1 MLLWFFKKYEYLFK
15 FFPRDISSI
24 IWIHLSEGVNNSVLL
39 LLRTEGWFA
48 TTTQSSRLA
57 ELLPLSL
64 RKAGCLLLFSRVAVA
79 LSRLLLQSWQ
89 VRPVDQVGPHREV
102 EEVLLVDEAVS
113 VAESES

>member
-15 FFPRDISSI
+15 FFPRDISSV

-48 TTTQSSRLA
+48 TATQSSPLA

-64 RKAGCLLLFSRVAVA
+64 RQAGCLLLFSRVAVA

-102 EEVLLVDEAVS
+102 EEVFLVDEAIS
-113 VAESES
+113 IAKRQR